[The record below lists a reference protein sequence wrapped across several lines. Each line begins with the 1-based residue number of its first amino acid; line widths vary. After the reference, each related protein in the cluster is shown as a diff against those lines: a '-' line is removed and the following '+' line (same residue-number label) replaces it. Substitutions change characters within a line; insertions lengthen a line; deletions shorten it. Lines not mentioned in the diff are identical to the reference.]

1 MATMRNSFIPIL
13 FSVALA
19 AEAAPP
25 QRVEIVYELARNG
38 TSVAEVID
46 RLEHDRREYRLEES
60 WKGKGIFA
68 LRGDARR
75 SSRGSIAKD
84 GLRPA
89 EFEDRRA
96 GREPVR
102 AEFDAKAPG
111 PALEHQDRLSFVWSF
126 VFFPPSGEVT
136 VRVADGKG
144 VSTHVYRAVGRE
156 RVRVPAGEFEALKVV
171 RKGERPTELWLATD
185 RSNLPVKIVLT
196 EKDGTRFEQSAVR
209 IAAE

>member
-1 MATMRNSFIPIL
+1 MRSFFTPLL

-25 QRVEIVYELARNG
+25 QRVEIVYDLVRNG
-38 TSVAEVID
+38 TSMAEVTE
-46 RLEHDRREYRLEES
+46 RLEHDQRQYRVEES
-60 WKGKGIFA
+60 WKGKGIFG
-68 LRGDARR
+68 LRGDAKRF
-75 SSRGSIAKD
+75 SRGSIAKD

-96 GREPVR
+96 GRDPVR
-102 AEFDAKAPG
+102 AEFDVKAPG
-111 PALEHQDRLSFVWSF
+111 SALDHQDRLSFIWNF

-144 VSTHVYRAVGRE
+144 VSTHVYRAAGKE
-156 RVRVPAGEFEALKVV
+156 RVRVPAGEFDALKVV
-171 RKGERPTELWLATD
+171 RKGDRLTELWLATD

-196 EKDGTRFEQSAVR
+196 EKDGTRYEQSAVR
-209 IAAE
+209 IAAQ

>member
-1 MATMRNSFIPIL
+1 MRSFSLAIL
-13 FSVALA
+13 FSATLA

-25 QRVEIVYELARNG
+25 QRVEIVYDLARNG
-38 TSVAEVID
+38 TSMAEITE
-46 RLEHDRREYRLEES
+46 RLEHDQRQYRVEES

-68 LRGDARR
+68 LRGDAKR
-75 SSRGSIAKD
+75 SSRGSIARD

-96 GREPVR
+96 GRDPVR
-102 AEFDAKAPG
+102 AEFDRKAPG
-111 PALEHQDRLSFVWSF
+111 PALEHQDRLSFIWNF

-144 VSTHVYRAVGRE
+144 VSTHVYRAAGKE
-156 RVRVPAGEFEALKVV
+156 KVRVPAGEFDALKVV
-171 RKGERPTELWLATD
+171 RKGDRPTELWLATD

-196 EKDGTRFEQSAVR
+196 EKDGTRYEQSAVR
-209 IAAE
+209 IAAQ

>member
-1 MATMRNSFIPIL
+1 MRSLFIPIL
-13 FSVALA
+13 SSVALA
-19 AEAAPP
+19 VEAAPP
-25 QRVEIVYELARNG
+25 QRVEIVYDLVRNG
-38 TSVAEVID
+38 TSMAEVTE
-46 RLEHDRREYRLEES
+46 RLEHDQRQYRLEES
-60 WKGKGIFA
+60 WKGKGIFG

-96 GREPVR
+96 GRDPVR
-102 AEFDAKAPG
+102 AEFDVKAPG
-111 PALEHQDRLSFVWSF
+111 PALEHQDRLSFIWNF

-144 VSTHVYRAVGRE
+144 ISTHVYRAAGKE

-171 RKGERPTELWLATD
+171 RKGDRLTELWLATD
-185 RSNLPVKIVLT
+185 RSNLPVKIVLM
-196 EKDGTRFEQSAVR
+196 EKDGTRYEQSAVR
-209 IAAE
+209 IAAQ